1 MSRKGEQK
9 DLPGMTNR
17 RIEDLHAKALE
28 YAAIHDERMELSK
41 KESDLKGELL
51 SLMHKHKKNSYILE
65 GVEIYIENSEETV
78 KVKVHKSGNPDSEAN
93 AA

>member
-1 MSRKGEQK
+1 MAKKANQK
-9 DLPGMTNR
+9 DLPGMENR
-17 RIEDLHAKALE
+17 RISELHDAALE
-28 YAAIHDERMELSK
+28 YAAIRDERMELSK

-78 KVKVHKSGNPDSEAN
+78 KVKVHKSGEPDSEEN